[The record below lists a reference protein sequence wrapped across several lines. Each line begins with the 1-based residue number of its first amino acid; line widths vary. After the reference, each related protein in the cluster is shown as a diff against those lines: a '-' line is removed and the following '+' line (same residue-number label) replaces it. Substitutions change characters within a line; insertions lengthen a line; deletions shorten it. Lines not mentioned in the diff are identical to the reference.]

1 MSEMMQDVK
10 AAVQQQFGNV
20 AANYATSTVH
30 ASGEDLNRMVQYA
43 NLTGTERV
51 LDAGCGAGH
60 TALAFAP
67 HVTGVVA
74 YDLTPSMLEQVEA
87 LAFQRG
93 TTNLTTHRGD
103 VEMLPFED
111 GAFDLVVSRY
121 SAHHWPHPARAL
133 AEFKRVLKPNGQF
146 ILSDIV
152 AEADPTL
159 DTFLQAI
166 ELLRDPSHVRD
177 HSISQW
183 EAIFREAGFTSEVLY
198 TWQLPLDFEAWVA
211 RIATPPANVAILK
224 TLFDG
229 APSEVRN
236 AMDMQP
242 NYHFQIPGAL
252 IRGRRNA

>member
-1 MSEMMQDVK
+1 MMQDVK

-30 ASGEDLNRMVQYA
+30 ASGEDLNRMVQIS
-43 NLTGTERV
+43 NLSGKERV

-67 HVTGVVA
+67 HIAEVVA
-74 YDLTPSMLEQVEA
+74 YDLTASMLEQVEQ
-87 LAFQRG
+87 LAAQRNV
-93 TTNLTTHRGD
+93 TNLTTRRGD
-103 VEMLPFED
+103 VEELPFED
-111 GAFDLVVSRY
+111 ASFDLVVSRL

-152 AEADPTL
+152 AAEDPTL
-159 DTFLQAI
+159 DTFLQTV

-183 EAIFREAGFTSEVLY
+183 NMMLRDTGFTSDVLF
-198 TWQLPLDFEAWVA
+198 TWQLPLDFDSWVI
-211 RIATPPANVAILK
+211 RMATPAPSISMIK

-229 APSEVRN
+229 APSEVRA
-236 AMDMQP
+236 AMDVQP
-242 NYHFQIPGAL
+242 NYRFQIPGAL
-252 IRGRRNA
+252 FRGRRNA